1 MTNKKDKKKP
11 SIQFIPKDPST
22 WIFLIIFV
30 SAWMFGLGVLVGRDT
45 VPVKF
50 DIEELHNEL
59 VALKEAVIKKE
70 QKRFK
75 IDSNGVR
82 NKTDFDFYET
92 LKETKKYNSNAEI
105 SGKQETKH
113 LSKNTAL
120 KAKKNLVSNKTK
132 PGEVKQKDKKETKK
146 ILTIQVASLK
156 DSKDA
161 DNIVAKLIKKGYPA
175 YRISSNIPEK
185 GIWHRVRVGY
195 FKDKAEAGGTLSKLK
210 KEKFKAILVNR

>member
-11 SIQFIPKDPST
+11 CFQFIPKDTST

-82 NKTDFDFYET
+82 NKTDFDFYEA
-92 LKETKKYNSNAEI
+92 LKETKKDNGNAKI

-120 KAKKNLVSNKTK
+120 KPKKKIAPDKTK
-132 PGEVKQKDKKETKK
+132 PDEVIQKGKKETNKT
-146 ILTIQVASLK
+146 ITIQVAAFK
-156 DSKDA
+156 NSKDA
-161 DNIVAKLIKKGYPA
+161 DNIVAKLIKKGYTA
-175 YRISSNIPEK
+175 YKISSNIRGK
-185 GIWHRVRVGY
+185 GVWHRVRVGY
-195 FKDKAEAGGTLSKLK
+195 FKDKAEAGRTLNKLK